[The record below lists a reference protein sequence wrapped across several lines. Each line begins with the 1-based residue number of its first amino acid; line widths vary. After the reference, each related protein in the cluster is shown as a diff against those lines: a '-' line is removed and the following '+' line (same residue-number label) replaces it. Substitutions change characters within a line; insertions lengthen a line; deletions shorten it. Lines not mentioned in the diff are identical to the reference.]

1 MQFTVKIK
9 PTSKDEVKDK
19 DWYDVEI
26 KTYKEKISGRFEK
39 YELRH
44 LIQQIDNAIP

>member
-1 MQFTVKIK
+1 MQFTVKIR
-9 PTSKDEVKDK
+9 PLSKDEIKDK

-26 KTYKEKISGRFEK
+26 KTYNGKISGRFEK